1 MKKILQLTMCL
12 LLFFGTSLYAQ
23 NRTVTG
29 TVTGKDDGQ
38 PLPGVSIRVTG
49 TTIGAVTNGSGKFS
63 ISVPAKNKSLT
74 FTFIGYVQQEVSI
87 GNNTNLNIVIAPDS
101 HELGEVVITGALGV
115 KRQAKELGFAAT
127 NVDSKQL
134 TESHPTNFTNGLT
147 AKVAGLVV
155 STVDNGIN
163 PNTRFTLRGN
173 RHINGSNYA
182 LVVLNGVPI
191 SPDVVNTIS
200 PDDIESVN
208 VLNGAGA
215 AALYGSE
222 ASNGAMVI
230 TTKRGSGSVTP
241 TINYSQTFQIE
252 TVSYFPKLQTQFGS
266 YGGEG
271 GTYQDPITG
280 FITSPVTY
288 ENQSYGPAYN
298 GALTQLGVPLE
309 DGTVQKYAYST
320 PSTDPRRAFFQKGIT
335 EQNNISYASGD
346 ADNSFNLSANRLDK
360 TGVVPKDKYDRTA
373 IRVAA
378 TKTSGIFKAD
388 FTAGFTQQNTSTYG
402 KGYDGTTLD
411 GGRSL
416 YSTILNTPS
425 WVPLTNFKDPNA
437 PFGDVNSYFN
447 SYGVNPY
454 WILNNSRYN
463 TTSNA
468 FNGSINGTVTPT
480 DWFNAS
486 YRLSNNSG
494 TANQQ
499 YTRSQV
505 NFSQFAAND
514 PTPDGGGTEASGNG
528 SLTIPGQV
536 QNIVQTGDGS
546 ISQSTADMKAG
557 IALQGPQ
564 GYARTQQDIITNFH
578 KTFFNDFKTNLLLGS
593 TIWQENYKYVE
604 NNSTNLLIDGFYN
617 IGSISGSPATS
628 TYNGKIRQVD
638 YFAAA
643 NIGYKDYAFLEATVR
658 NDHDSRLAA
667 ANRSF
672 WYPSVKGSFV
682 FTQAV
687 DALKNSSIL
696 SFGKIRGGYSQVGSV
711 TTSPYSLNNTYSPAT
726 GFPYG
731 NVTGLGLSTTLN
743 NPNLKPEL
751 SKEIEVGA
759 DLGFFKNR
767 VNISATYYSSRT
779 TNQTL
784 PISTSPATGNSY
796 TLFNVGEVK
805 NTGYE
810 FKADIQVLP
819 RTQTGVSLNLSGNLA
834 IQDNKV
840 ISLSQGLTSITLPGG
855 YTNEYVAAV
864 VGQPFPS
871 LYGTDVQRDPQGRVV
886 VNAATGA
893 PIANPTPVNLGRTT
907 PKYIMGLTQT
917 VSYKTLTLTLV
928 EEYRSGYVV
937 YNGGLSSATAAGV
950 SDLSAQAGRARF
962 IFPNSVI
969 QTSPGVYTPNTSSS
983 IADGNLNFWDAGAYY
998 NAASTYVSSGAF
1010 WKLREANLN
1019 FDLTSYLKKNKF
1031 IKRASFAIVGRN
1043 LLMWRP
1049 KTNTWTDPEFS
1060 NTSSNGVGLNTSDQ
1074 LPPTRIYGANLNL
1087 TF

>member
-29 TVTGKDDGQ
+29 TVKGKDDGQ
-38 PLPGVSIRVTG
+38 PLPGVSVRVTG
-49 TTIGAVTNGSGKFS
+49 TTIGAVTNGEGKYS
-63 ISVPAKNKSLT
+63 ISVPSKNNSLT
-74 FTFIGYVQQEVSI
+74 FTFIGYAQQQVTISGSTVSVVLAAE
-87 GNNTNLNIVIAPDS
+87 GRQ
-101 HELGEVVITGALGV
+101 LGEVVITGALGV

-127 NVDSKQL
+127 NVDSKTL

-163 PNTRFTLRGN
+163 PGTRFTLRGN

-191 SPDVVNTIS
+191 SPDVVNTIN

-230 TTKRGSGSVTP
+230 TTKRGSGNVAP
-241 TINYSQTFQIE
+241 TINYSQNFQIE
-252 TVSYFPKLQTQFGS
+252 SVSYFPKLQTRFGS

-271 GTYQDPITG
+271 PPFQDETTG
-280 FITSPVTY
+280 FITTPVTY

-298 GALTQLGVPLE
+298 GAMTQLGIPLE
-309 DGTVQKYAYST
+309 DGTIQKYAYST
-320 PSTDPRRAFFQKGIT
+320 PDKDPRRAFFQKGIS
-335 EQNNISYASGD
+335 EQNNLSYASGD
-346 ADNSFNLSANRLDK
+346 ADNSFNLSVNRLDR

-373 IRVAA
+373 LRVAA

-402 KGYDGTTLD
+402 KGFDGTGLD

-425 WVPLTNFKDPNA
+425 WVPLTNFKDINA
-437 PFGDVNSYFN
+437 PFGDVNTYFN

-468 FNGSINGTVTPT
+468 FNGSINGTLTPT

-505 NFSQFAAND
+505 NFSPYAISD
-514 PTPDGGGTEASGNG
+514 PTGGGGTEASSNG
-528 SLTIPGQV
+528 SPTIPGQV

-546 ISQSTADMKAG
+546 ITQLSTDNKNG
-557 IALQGPQ
+557 IALQGPA
-564 GYARTQQDIITNFH
+564 GYARTQQDIILNFH
-578 KTFFNDFKTNLLLGS
+578 KTFFTDFKTSLLLGN

-604 NNSTNLLIDGFYN
+604 NSSSNLLVDGFYN
-617 IGSISGSPATS
+617 IGSIVGSPETF
-628 TYNGKIRQVD
+628 TQNGKIRQVD

-643 NIGYKDYAFLEATVR
+643 NIGYKDYAFLEATLR
-658 NDHDSRLAA
+658 NDHDSRLTG

-672 WYPSVKGSFV
+672 WYPSVKGSFI
-682 FTQAV
+682 FTQAFEG
-687 DALKNSSIL
+687 LKNNNVI
-696 SFGKIRGGYSQVGSV
+696 SFGKLRGGYSQVGSV
-711 TTSPYSLNNTYSPAT
+711 TTSPYSIYNTYNPTS

-731 NVTGLGLSTTLN
+731 NSTGLSLSSTLN

-751 SKEIEVGA
+751 SKELEVGA
-759 DLGFFKNR
+759 DLGLFRNR
-767 VNISATYYSSRT
+767 INISATYYNSKT

-784 PISTSPATGNSY
+784 PISTSPTTGN
-796 TLFNVGEVK
+796 TAALFNVGKVQ

-810 FKADIQVLP
+810 FKLDVQVLP
-819 RTQTGVSLNLSGNLA
+819 RTPNGVSLNLAGNFA
-834 IQDNKV
+834 IQDSKV
-840 ISLSQGLTSITLPGG
+840 IALSEGINSITLPGG
-855 YTNEYVAAV
+855 LTNEYVAAV

-871 LYGTDVQRDPQGRVV
+871 LYGSDVQRDPQGRVV
-886 VNAATGA
+886 VDASTGA
-893 PIANPTPVNLGRTT
+893 PIANQNNVNLGRTT

-917 VSYKTLTLTLV
+917 VSYKTVTLTLV

-969 QTSPGVYTPNTSSS
+969 QTSPGVYSPNTNTA
-983 IADGNLNFWDAGAYY
+983 IADGNLGFWNAGAYY

-1010 WKLREANLN
+1010 WKLREATLN
-1019 FDLTSYLKKNKF
+1019 FDLSSYLKKNKF
-1031 IKRASFAIVGRN
+1031 IKRASFALVGRN

-1060 NTSSNGVGLNTSDQ
+1060 ATGGNGVGLNSQDQ